1 MNQLLRSAL
10 IPLASGAEL
19 RLTASVLLWASTL
32 AIVASVVYKFVLYSR
47 TAGQVLQ
54 ARRPHIVETFTMTAV
69 IFVEFRLLQRG
80 VGAYA
85 TDSVT
90 ALFCVIFGGVLV
102 LLGTVLHLAAKRELG
117 RYWSN
122 QIEIRGDHRL
132 VTSGP
137 YSVVRHPMYSSLLMW
152 LTGIGVMFT
161 SYAFLAATWLVFLPM
176 MISRARAEDRLLEKA
191 DTAGFRAYAQGVHQL
206 VPRFKEPISLGVRL
220 LVIVFLGSSV
230 IMRQMSLDRVIF
242 LFGAHF
248 TAGLISSVAKVR
260 FSFINKS
267 FLLLVIFGAA
277 HNMPAAYWLYSLI
290 LLFDIWG
297 LKYDC
302 PCMLVYEK
310 FHGCPCFNLVK
321 RHLFSRQRQDPAA

>member
-1 MNQLLRSAL
+1 
-10 IPLASGAEL
+10 
-19 RLTASVLLWASTL
+19 
-32 AIVASVVYKFVLYSR
+32 
-47 TAGQVLQ
+47 
-54 ARRPHIVETFTMTAV
+54 MTAV

-80 VGAYA
+80 IGAYA
-85 TDSVT
+85 TDPVT
-90 ALFCVIFGGVLV
+90 GLFCVIFGGVLV
-102 LLGTVLHLAAKRELG
+102 LVGTVLHLAAKRALG

-132 VTSGP
+132 VTTGP

-191 DTAGFRAYAQGVHQL
+191 DPAGFMAYARGVHQL
-206 VPRFKEPISLGVRL
+206 VPRFKDPISLGVRL
-220 LVIVFLGSSV
+220 LVIVLLGYSIV
-230 IMRQMSLDRVIF
+230 MRQMSLDRVLF
-242 LFGAHF
+242 LFAAHF

-267 FLLLVIFGAA
+267 FLLLIIFGAA
-277 HNMPAAYWLYSLI
+277 LYFPAASWLYYLI

-297 LKYDC
+297 LKFDC

-310 FHGCPCFNLVK
+310 YHGCPCFDLVK
-321 RHLFSRQRQDPAA
+321 KHLFSSKRRLPSPSDQFKMKNPGV